1 MNAVAPGHGS
11 SRPAT
16 TLGCSVDTVWLWPNI
31 PLTFRQGGRV
41 VSCDRDVI
49 HERVARLHGPG
60 VTHSGV
66 AWAVGRA
73 AEHLT
78 DGNVERAERS
88 LSRTALPLVTPDG
101 HRLMCAVGERLGLP
115 IPDIRVGAS
124 PRLWS
129 PADIERVARL
139 HVADTLAA
147 WRQIAKFGFDPSEAR
162 DERGRWTTGAGSGT
176 EPAAHGGGGRG
187 TDQGIAPG
195 RYTIL
200 AGTASVLRNPVALD
214 AALAI
219 GDAVLETAATA
230 AAAITPVGWVVI
242 GAIAVGGVAYLVYH
256 RTTAAA
262 PPSPHPPA
270 ILPGRSTTPLP
281 PIQPPGFP
289 ASPPVALPNHT
300 ASPVEAR
307 RPQILTSPGE
317 PLVEE
322 HEVYVGLS
330 PEELAEMRAAHAIM
344 TPEELDRVAGEAAAA
359 AKHAR
364 SAQEIRQAVATAANQ
379 RAKGDTSSARGTNAH
394 LILNRALKILR
405 DTRNLDHAG
414 EVSYKDGEVVRYGT
428 KGSIRVDI
436 VVGHPGRPERVPEYK
451 TGSEANRLSS
461 RRVHRIRRHLP
472 RGYKHIPIDELRPQP

>member
-16 TLGCSVDTVWLWPNI
+16 TLGCSVDSVWLWPGI
-31 PLTFRQGGRV
+31 PLTLRQGGRV
-41 VSCDRDVI
+41 VSCDRDAI
-49 HERVARLHGPG
+49 LERVARLHGPG

-78 DGNVERAERS
+78 NGDGERAERS
-88 LSRTALPLVTPDG
+88 LSRAELPLVTPDG

-115 IPDIRVGAS
+115 IPDIRVDAS

-162 DERGRWTTGAGSGT
+162 DERGRWTTGAGSGSGS
-176 EPAAHGGGGRG
+176 AARGGGRG
-187 TDQGIAPG
+187 PDQRVVPG
-195 RYTIL
+195 RYAVL
-200 AGTASVLRNPVALD
+200 AGTAAVLRNPVALD

-219 GDAVLETAATA
+219 GDAALETAATA

-256 RTTAAA
+256 RTAAAA
-262 PPSPHPPA
+262 PLSPQLPA
-270 ILPGRSTTPLP
+270 TQPGRSTTPLP
-281 PIQPPGFP
+281 PIPPPGFP
-289 ASPPVALPNHT
+289 ASPPVTLPNHT
-300 ASPVEAR
+300 ANPVEAR

-344 TPEELDRVAGEAAAA
+344 TPQELDRVAGEAAAA

-364 SAQEIRQAVATAANQ
+364 SAREIRQAVATAANQ
-379 RAKGDTSSARGTNAH
+379 RAKGDTPWARGTNAH
-394 LILNRALKILR
+394 LILNRALNILR

-414 EVSYKDGEVVRYGT
+414 EVSYKDGKVVRYGT

-436 VVGHPGRPERVPEYK
+436 VVGHPERPERVPEYK
-451 TGSEANRLSS
+451 TGGEANRLSS
-461 RRVHRIRRHLP
+461 RRVHRIREHLP
-472 RGYKHIPIDELRPQP
+472 EGYKHIPIDELRPQP